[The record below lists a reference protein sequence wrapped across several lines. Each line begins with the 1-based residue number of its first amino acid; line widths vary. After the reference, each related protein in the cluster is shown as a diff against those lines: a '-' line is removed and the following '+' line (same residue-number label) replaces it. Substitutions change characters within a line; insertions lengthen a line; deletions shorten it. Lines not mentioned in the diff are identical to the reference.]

1 MFKKVSLVLSVLAA
15 LGFAVATSA
24 PVEAAQQKNVHVNRS
39 VHVNRTVNVRRN
51 VTVNRN
57 VRVNRNVGVNRVG
70 RVGRANF
77 VVGQRHNGH
86 LWFGHNRHQ
95 WHGVWYGYG
104 IGPCWFND
112 EGEWFWNDV
121 ACP

>member
-51 VTVNRN
+51 VTVNRKTRAIFCS
-57 VRVNRNVGVNRVG
+57 RVS
-70 RVGRANF
+70 
-77 VVGQRHNGH
+77 
-86 LWFGHNRHQ
+86 
-95 WHGVWYGYG
+95 
-104 IGPCWFND
+104 
-112 EGEWFWNDV
+112 E
-121 ACP
+121 